1 MAMTSATLPHDF
13 IPSDDGRLRICRV
26 CGYAVF
32 WTDDVL
38 TVLAEGEPE
47 KHDDPF
53 GSLPPEF
60 VSWAERYFDGRE

>member
-1 MAMTSATLPHDF
+1 MAMTSAALPHDF
-13 IPSDDGRLRICRV
+13 IPSDDGRLRICKV

-38 TVLAEGEPE
+38 TVLADGKPE
-47 KHDDPF
+47 KHDD
-53 GSLPPEF
+53 PPEF